1 MPDKPQELIILCG
14 GAGSRLRSI
23 LPDIP
28 KLLAPIGNKTFLDFL
43 LIFFR
48 SQGIDR
54 FLFCTGHLG
63 FKIREYMLDNYSDV
77 KALFI
82 QEETA
87 LGTGGALLHA
97 LPYSTQEQV
106 LVTNGDTLHLTNLNT
121 LWDKH
126 LSVNA
131 ACTLQSAFVP
141 DVSRYG
147 AFTWNEDDRVLGFR
161 EKGMSGAGWINSGI
175 YMVNKERL
183 LKKKLPVQF
192 SFENDCLP
200 DLVKDKSLW
209 VTRKEGYFLDIGIP
223 EDFERAQFEIPAY
236 VK

>member
-28 KLLAPIGNKTFLDFL
+28 KLLAPINNKTFLDFL
-43 LIFFR
+43 LTFFR

-63 FKIREYMLDNYSDV
+63 FQIREYMLDNYSDV

-121 LWDKH
+121 IWEKH

-131 ACTLQSAFVP
+131 VCTLQSAYVP

-147 AFTWNEDDRVLGFR
+147 TITWNEDDRVVGFR
-161 EKGMSGAGWINSGI
+161 EKRMSGAGWINAGT
-175 YMVNKERL
+175 YMINKEKL
-183 LKKKLPVQF
+183 LNKKLPVQF
-192 SFENDCLP
+192 SFENDYLP
-200 DLVKDKSLW
+200 DLVNDKSLW
-209 VTRKEGYFLDIGIP
+209 VNRQEGDFLDIGIP
-223 EDFERAQFEIPAY
+223 ADFESAQFEIPAY